1 MALTTEEHERVATAI
16 RRAEARTSGEIFCVF
31 TEYADDLKIVP
42 VAYAALAAL
51 CLPPIL
57 LILGIIDPAWFAGWR
72 AESSLSVAFVASVY
86 AALSALI
93 FALVFLLCWPLP
105 VRFALAPR
113 TLRHSQA
120 DRLANENFL
129 AHGIHTTKGQTGVLI
144 FLSRRD
150 HFAEIIADEGIYERV
165 EPDIWGDALDGML
178 ERARTGAVTDAFLF
192 AVEACG
198 RILTEHFPADDKNPN
213 ELPDRLV
220 EL

>member
-1 MALTTEEHERVATAI
+1 MALTSDEHRTVSEAI
-16 RRAEARTSGEIFCVF
+16 RSAEAMTSGEIFCVF
-31 TEYADDLKIVP
+31 TEHADDLKIVP
-42 VAYAALAAL
+42 VAYAAVAAL

-57 LILGIIDPAWFAGWR
+57 LILGLVDPAWFAGWR
-72 AESSLSVAFVASVY
+72 TESVLSVSFVASVY

-93 FALVFLLCWPLP
+93 FALVFLLSWPLP

-113 TLRHSQA
+113 TLRHSNA
-120 DRLANENFL
+120 DRVANESFL
-129 AHGIHTTKGQTGVLI
+129 AHGIHTTENQTGVLI

-165 EPDIWGDALDGML
+165 DPDIWADALDGML
-178 ERARTGAVTDAFLF
+178 ARAKAGDIPGAFTF